1 MLNRVQT
8 FSRWLFLVLA
18 SLVLAACG
26 SGDGDNVLPIQ
37 GVSNYQLTLT
47 GATSLGTN
55 DSTTLVATL
64 VGPDGV
70 TPIANAAVSFQLAGA
85 GSLGATNT
93 ATTATATTDA
103 SGSAFVRLNGA
114 AQSGAGTV
122 TARFIDPSNNLAQ
135 DPHSFVI
142 ASGDQVQLVLS
153 KSQVKSGVGDSVT
166 ITAKVTDANGAFVAN
181 RLVNFSLTA
190 GSVGGLE
197 LTQPTTDST
206 GTATAVF
213 TPGNSDFSNRSVE
226 IVASTTGG
234 SSPAIE
240 GRATIQ
246 VVGTTVTL
254 TSSAGNNVT
263 IDDTISV
270 TATVRNG
277 QNIPIQGVSVTFTSG
292 SGNTFTPTSV
302 TTNASGQATASVTVS
317 NTSGG
322 NSETLRGVV
331 SSLNTNGALILGV
344 STTSFRIM
352 EPVAAAELH
361 TGVDHT
367 VRLRWLDGATAQS
380 NQTILFNATRGTLS
394 ANSDDTDA
402 SGDAVVTINSAF
414 AGLSTIEARNQA
426 GTLIATRTVEF
437 VAPTAGLI
445 TVQAARNVLKSGE
458 QTAITAIVRDAANIN
473 PIKNALVAFS
483 LPTDPSGG
491 QITASATTDSSGQA
505 IVTYTAGNLT
515 SPTNGV
521 TIQATVSG
529 ITPAQTSLTV
539 GSSETA
545 TFITLGTGNSIREL
559 NTTTYAL
566 PYSVLL
572 TDAAGQPLASQ
583 TVTLSIYPLKY
594 YKGVYV
600 AADVWV
606 PSSSAECANEDIGNR
621 NGLLDGGEDTNTDGA
636 LTPGNV
642 ITVSSREVTTNAAG
656 FAFFDVLYAQ
666 QYGNWIQ
673 VELKAGATVT
683 GSESSTK
690 AIFVPPILSDDARLN
705 QAPPGRSY
713 SNPSAVGSPF
723 GRSALCTDAE

>member
-26 SGDGDNVLPIQ
+26 SGDGDNVLPVN

-47 GATSLGTN
+47 GATTLGTN
-55 DSTTLVATL
+55 DSTTLAATL
-64 VGPDGV
+64 LNPDGV
-70 TPIANAAVSFQLAGA
+70 TPVANATVSFQLTGA

-93 ATTATATTDA
+93 GTSATATTDA
-103 SGSAFVRLNGA
+103 TGTAFIRLNGA
-114 AQSGAGTV
+114 AQSGAGSV
-122 TARFIDPSNNLAQ
+122 TARYLDPRNNIAQ
-135 DPHSFVI
+135 DPHAYVI
-142 ASGDQVQLVLS
+142 SSGDQVQLVLS
-153 KSQVKSGVGDSVT
+153 KTQVKSGVGDSVT
-166 ITAKVTDANGAFVAN
+166 VIAKVTDTNGAFVEN
-181 RLVNFSLTA
+181 RLVTFRLE
-190 GSVGGLE
+190 GSGGLA
-197 LTQPTTDST
+197 LTRPITNDS
-206 GTATAVF
+206 GTAEAVF
-213 TPGNSDFSNRSVE
+213 TPGNTDFSNRTVD
-226 IVASTTGG
+226 IVASTSGG
-234 SSPAIE
+234 TSPAIE

-246 VVGTTVTL
+246 VVGTSLAL
-254 TSSAGNNVT
+254 TSGAGNNVT
-263 IDDTISV
+263 INDNISI
-270 TATVRNG
+270 TATLRDG
-277 QNIPIQGVSVTFTSG
+277 QNAAIPGATVVFSSD
-292 SGNTFTPTSV
+292 SGNIFTPATA
-302 TTNASGQATASVTVS
+302 TTNSSGQATASVTVS
-317 NTSGG
+317 NTTGS
-322 NSETLRGVV
+322 NSETLRGIV
-331 SSLNTNGALILGV
+331 SALNTNGALTLGV
-344 STTSFRIM
+344 SSTSFTIL

-361 TGVDHT
+361 TSTNHT
-367 VRLRWLDGATAQS
+367 IRLRWLADGVAQQ

-394 ANSDDTDA
+394 APSALTGP
-402 SGDAVVTINSAF
+402 SGEATVTINSGF

-426 GTLIATRTVEF
+426 GTLVATRTVEF

-458 QTAITAIVRDAANIN
+458 QTTVTAIVRDAANIN

-483 LPTDPSGG
+483 LPADPSGG
-491 QITASATTDSSGQA
+491 QITASATTDSAGQA
-505 IVTYTAGNLT
+505 AVTYTAGSLT

-521 TIQATVSG
+521 TIQASVSG
-529 ITPAQTSLTV
+529 VAPAQTSLTV

-572 TDAAGQPLASQ
+572 TDAAGQPLANQ

-600 AADVWV
+600 AGDVWV
-606 PSSSAECANEDIGNR
+606 PSTSTECDNEDIGNR
-621 NGLLDGGEDTNTDGA
+621 NGLLDNGEDTNTDGA

-642 ITVSSREVTTNAAG
+642 ITVSSREVTTNSAG

-690 AIFVPPILSDDARLN
+690 AVFVPPILSDDARLN

-723 GRSALCTDAE
+723 GRSGVCTDAE